1 MPIEIIKTAREES
14 SMFYKLKLRNS
25 ILIGYLIPSFCLICM
40 GTFFYARALNKEKLS
55 QDVKRAQNTI
65 ISAVNVTNGISK
77 MVRNIRG
84 YVLFPEDKTYENNY
98 ESGWKI
104 YQQSATEL
112 SNNLE
117 DDREKQE
124 FESIKKEVE
133 QLDVISREAISL
145 LKKGDLKAA
154 KKLSNG
160 IRLTEVEKAQERIV
174 AKEQEFLAAASKAE
188 ANELRL
194 LLKAIALSTILSVL
208 GSLGIGLAIASKI
221 AQMMNR
227 TVVAIAQSSS
237 EIVATVEQQESTT
250 SQQAAAV
257 NQTTITMDE
266 LGASS
271 KSTAQQAESA
281 ALGALQALN
290 LAGGGTKTVSRT
302 LEGMKVLREQSEAIA
317 SQIQH
322 LNEQTS
328 QIANISDLVSE
339 LASQTNMLALNAAV
353 EAVRA
358 GENGRGFAVIA
369 SEIRH
374 LADRSKKSAEKIN
387 NLVVDIQA
395 AIGSTVIAT
404 SEGAHTAEEGMQLT
418 KSTAQAFNDVVNAIN
433 NIATST
439 QQISLTAQQQAL
451 AVEQVVEAMRTL
463 DRGAAQTASGISQTK
478 FTTQNLNEAARNLQQ
493 FL

>member
-1 MPIEIIKTAREES
+1 MR
-14 SMFYKLKLRNS
+14 
-25 ILIGYLIPSFCLICM
+25 LI
-40 GTFFYARALNKEKLS
+40 
-55 QDVKRAQNTI
+55 
-65 ISAVNVTNGISK
+65 
-77 MVRNIRG
+77 
-84 YVLFPEDKTYENNY
+84 
-98 ESGWKI
+98 
-104 YQQSATEL
+104 
-112 SNNLE
+112 
-117 DDREKQE
+117 
-124 FESIKKEVE
+124 
-133 QLDVISREAISL
+133 
-145 LKKGDLKAA
+145 
-154 KKLSNG
+154 
-160 IRLTEVEKAQERIV
+160 EVEKAQERIV
-174 AKEQEFLAAASKAE
+174 AKEQEFLAAASQAE
-188 ANELRL
+188 EQETQL
-194 LLKAIALSTILSVL
+194 LLKAIVMSTVLSVL
-208 GSLGIGLAIASKI
+208 GSVIIGLAISSKI
-221 AQMMNR
+221 AKMMNQI
-227 TVVAIAQSSS
+227 VVAITKSSV
-237 EIVATVEQQESTT
+237 EIVTTVEQQERTT

-281 ALGALQALN
+281 AAGAMQALN
-290 LAGGGTKTVSRT
+290 LADGGTHTVSRT
-302 LEGMKVLREQSEAIA
+302 LEGMKLLRERSEAIA
-317 SQIQH
+317 SQIQN
-322 LNEQTS
+322 LNEQTN

-404 SEGAHTAEEGMQLT
+404 SEGTYTADEGMKLT
-418 KSTAQAFNDVVNAIN
+418 KSTAQAFNDVVNSIN
-433 NIATST
+433 NIAIST

-451 AVEQVVEAMRTL
+451 AVEQVVEAMRTI
-463 DRGAAQTASGISQTK
+463 DRGAAETASGISQTK